1 MKYLTLLIVLAG
13 LGGPAYAAEADGPID
28 APSRLDGS
36 GDAALCQAAIRAT
49 EQSGRL
55 PAKLLSAIGLVE
67 SGRPDP
73 RTGLVAPWPW
83 TINIAGI
90 GYFFPTKAA
99 VIAAVQAAQLTGVQS
114 IDVGCMQV
122 NLMHHPHAFSSLQE
136 AFDPLANA
144 TYAAAFLQQ
153 LHSQTNN
160 WGSAA
165 VGYHSFTPELGAE
178 YSQRLAAV
186 WPLAAS
192 YGLPMA
198 GDFPK
203 SAARPAVID
212 PYRVLTP
219 EFRARVVAAAA
230 SRQAYELKMKPR
242 TAINLPQPVRLLPTP
257 VRFSSVKPGPVKQSS
272 AGRPGRP
279 AFF

>member
-1 MKYLTLLIVLAG
+1 MKYMKLLIVLAV
-13 LGGPAYAAEADGPID
+13 LGGPAYAVEADGPIN
-28 APSRLDGS
+28 ANLRMDGF

-73 RTGLVAPWPW
+73 RTGVVAPWPW
-83 TINIAGI
+83 TINIAGT

-122 NLMHHPHAFSSLQE
+122 NLLHHPHAFRSLEE

-198 GDFPK
+198 GDFSK
-203 SAARPAVID
+203 SAVRPAVID

-219 EFRARVVAAAA
+219 EFRARLVAAAA
-230 SRQAYELKMKPR
+230 SRQAYDLKMKPR

-257 VRFSSVKPGPVKQSS
+257 VRFSSVKPAPTKQSS

>member
-1 MKYLTLLIVLAG
+1 MKHLTLLIVLAL
-13 LGGPAYAAEADGPID
+13 LGGPAYAAEADGPVD
-28 APSRLDGS
+28 AHPRIDGS
-36 GDAALCQAAIRAT
+36 GDAALCQGAIRAT
-49 EQSGRL
+49 EQTGRL
-55 PAKLLSAIGLVE
+55 PAKLLGAIGMVE

-73 RTGLVAPWPW
+73 RTGVVAPWPW
-83 TINIAGI
+83 TINVAGI
-90 GYFFPTKAA
+90 GYFFPTKVA
-99 VIAAVQAAQLTGVQS
+99 VIAAVQAAQHTGVQS

-122 NLMHHPHAFSSLQE
+122 NLLHHPHAFRSLEE

-144 TYAAAFLQQ
+144 TYAAAFLHQ
-153 LHSQTNN
+153 LYSLTNN

-165 VGYHSFTPELGAE
+165 VGYHSFTPELGAQ

-192 YGLPMA
+192 YGLPMS
-198 GDFPK
+198 GDFQK
-203 SAARPAVID
+203 SPARPAAID

-219 EFRARVVAAAA
+219 EFRARLVAAAA

-242 TAINLPQPVRLLPTP
+242 TAISLPQPVRLLPNP
-257 VRFSSVKPGPVKQSS
+257 VRIQPGPARVLQSA
-272 AGRPGRP
+272 AGRPERP